1 MNTIPSDLL
10 LNQLRWRYATK
21 QFDPAKKIPSDTWS
35 ALEES
40 LRLSPSSYGLQ
51 PWKFVV
57 ITDQA
62 LKGQL
67 PAISWDQPQARDCS
81 HYVVFAVK
89 KGLDQAW
96 VDRYVAR
103 ISEERGVPA
112 DKLGAFRGMMLG
124 SIEQATKDGTLDS
137 WQTHQIYIALGTF
150 LSAAALLGVDT
161 CPMEGISRPDFD
173 RLLGLGAEGF
183 ESVCG
188 AAAGYRLDSD
198 PNAHLAKVRFPAAEV
213 IAHR

>member
-1 MNTIPSDLL
+1 M
-10 LNQLRWRYATK
+10 
-21 QFDPAKKIPSDTWS
+21 
-35 ALEES
+35 
-40 LRLSPSSYGLQ
+40 RLSPSSYGLQ

-62 LKGQL
+62 TKDRL

-96 VDRYVAR
+96 VDRYVAHITR
-103 ISEERGVPA
+103 ERGVPA
-112 DKLGAFRGMMLG
+112 EKLDAFRGMMLG
-124 SIEQATKDGTLDS
+124 SIEQATKAGTLDT
-137 WQTHQIYIALGTF
+137 WQTHQVYIALGTF
-150 LSAAALLGVDT
+150 LASAALLGVDT

-173 RLLGLGAEGF
+173 KLLGLDAEGF

-188 AAAGYRLDSD
+188 AAAGYRLDTD
-198 PNAHLAKVRFPAAEV
+198 PNSKLAKVRFPAAEV
-213 IAHR
+213 VAHR

>member
-1 MNTIPSDLL
+1 MNTVPSDLL

-21 QFDPAKKIPSDTWS
+21 QFDPAKKIPSETWS
-35 ALEES
+35 TLEEA

-57 ITDQA
+57 ISDQA
-62 LKGQL
+62 LKAQL

-96 VDRYVAR
+96 VDRYVAQ
-103 ISEERGVPA
+103 ISAERGVPA
-112 DKLGAFRGMMLG
+112 EKLDVFRSMMLG
-124 SIEQATKDGTLDS
+124 SIEQAKQGGTLDN
-137 WQTHQIYIALGTF
+137 WQTHQVYIALGTF
-150 LSAAALLGVDT
+150 LFAAAMLGVDA

-173 RLLGLGAEGF
+173 KLLGLDAAGF

-188 AAAGYRLDSD
+188 AAAGYRLESD
-198 PNAHLAKVRFPAAEV
+198 PTAHLAKVRFPAAEV
-213 IAHR
+213 IDHR